1 MCFEVITNCQKATKD
16 ILVKKRIGMNGSGWL
31 YNLTVDG
38 QTEKWKK
45 GFHYTEPDFPI
56 QTPKKKEI
64 KGNSFHSFSRHAK
77 SDYWKCVCDYTGDK
91 TILGR
96 IPKGSFYYFNK
107 KTEEYCSQEFI
118 YDEDLK
124 SKL

>member
-16 ILVKKRIGMNGSGWL
+16 ILVKKRVRMDGSGWL
-31 YNLTVDG
+31 YDLIVDG

-45 GFHYTEPDFPI
+45 GFHYTESDFPI
-56 QTPKKKEI
+56 KTPKKKQI
-64 KGNSFHSFSRHAK
+64 KGNSFHSFSRHAT
-77 SDYWKCVCDYTGDK
+77 SDLWKCICDYIDDK

-107 KTEEYCSQEFI
+107 NTEEYCSQEFI